1 MIDKAVNFNLHNI
14 KGPVMHGHTKIEL
27 YNPKTCIKNVV
38 ESDNTFQG
46 TTLANFLNSHGANLS
61 SIFANSDY
69 AKASSK
75 PNRWKYLIGG
85 IFLFRDSISS
95 NTHFMPSTNRMVGN
109 GVVDYA
115 NNTECPEMGTYNTA
129 ESSASASAITQVYDF
144 ATNQANGTIGCVCLT
159 SQDGAKMGYGN
170 TSLQAA
176 KSPLWY
182 LCEDQIFRGA
192 ADKGAFHYNGK
203 YYKFSTTST
212 TLTVTKASDML
223 GTGSVFAFIEST
235 STFDFDTIGRG
246 NMSFNNQSANCHQ
259 FIFYVGGGKFRFTS
273 FSSVTVAA
281 GGTFNYYEYDANN
294 DTLTLKSFTNSAS
307 HAIYE
312 QSGAYTGFFKN
323 DIMITAQTAASGD
336 DMFDLSTGMYIKTLS
351 TKFNPMYYAMN
362 ITEDIIMRV
371 QAESSS
377 GASVNNYNRL
387 IYPNGDEFSTNV
399 NAYRGNDTSFVTMD
413 DGMFKSNYYGQI
425 YSNPLYL
432 ATINNLQSA
441 VTKSPSQTMK
451 VTYTLSQA

>member
-1 MIDKAVNFNLHNI
+1 M
-14 KGPVMHGHTKIEL
+14 
-27 YNPKTCIKNVV
+27 
-38 ESDNTFQG
+38 
-46 TTLANFLNSHGANLS
+46 
-61 SIFANSDY
+61 
-69 AKASSK
+69 
-75 PNRWKYLIGG
+75 
-85 IFLFRDSISS
+85 
-95 NTHFMPSTNRMVGN
+95 
-109 GVVDYA
+109 
-115 NNTECPEMGTYNTA
+115 
-129 ESSASASAITQVYDF
+129 
-144 ATNQANGTIGCVCLT
+144 CLT
-159 SQDGAKMGYGN
+159 SRDGARMGYGN
-170 TSLQAA
+170 TSLLAA
-176 KSPLWY
+176 KLPLWN
-182 LCEDQIFRGA
+182 LGSDQVQHGA
-192 ADKGAFHYNGK
+192 VDKGAFHCNGK

-235 STFDFDTIGRG
+235 STFDFATIGKG

-259 FIFYVGGGKFRFTS
+259 YIFYVGNGKFRFTS
-273 FSSVTVAA
+273 FSTVTVAA

-323 DIMITAQTAASGD
+323 DIMITAQTANDGD
-336 DMFDLSTGMYIKTLS
+336 DMFNLSTGVHVKTLS

-377 GASVNNYNRL
+377 GASLSNYNRL

-399 NAYRGNDTSFVTMD
+399 SAFRGSDTSFVTMD
-413 DGMFKSNYYGQI
+413 DGLFKSNYYGQI

-432 ATINNLQSA
+432 ATINNLQSV